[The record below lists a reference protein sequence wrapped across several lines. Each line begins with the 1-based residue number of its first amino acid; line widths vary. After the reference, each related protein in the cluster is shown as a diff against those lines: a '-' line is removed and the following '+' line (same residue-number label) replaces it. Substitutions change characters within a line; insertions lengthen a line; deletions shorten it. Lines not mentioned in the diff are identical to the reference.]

1 MDEKFDWKAYA
12 PYFLGVS
19 FALLLLFVWYLSA
32 LAIEESVVPVSVR
45 LLFTG
50 LFGLFTALMTA
61 ALGYL
66 FNSRLNDKKAKHD
79 QKLDEEKKE
88 KELITALQSNIFLL
102 SAKLHQLRCFYK
114 AYMQSLSNLPEIDRA
129 QKLPAFLPNV
139 EIEPFDLI
147 SLIPLQKK
155 LGGDLL
161 DLSILDQRYLLS
173 FQTLNNRSELHH
185 KQIQPIYEQW
195 LSKNKKQ
202 QQPLETFYLNYFP
215 SNYEKLHEELIVST
229 NNCYDLIHRTLDGF
243 EGMQSKLLILAKKA
257 YPKEEFFDLEA
268 ILKKN
273 IKQ

>member
-1 MDEKFDWKAYA
+1 MNKKFDWKVYA
-12 PYFLGVS
+12 PYFLGVA
-19 FALLLLFVWYLSA
+19 FAFLLLFVWYLSA
-32 LAIEESVVPVSVR
+32 LAVEESIIPVSVR

-50 LFGLFTALMTA
+50 LFGLFTALLAA

-66 FNSRLNDKKAKHD
+66 FNSRLNEKKAEYD
-79 QKLDEEKKE
+79 RKLDTEKKE
-88 KELITALQSNIFLL
+88 KEIIAALQSTLFLL
-102 SAKLHQLRCFYK
+102 SAKLHQLRCFYEAK
-114 AYMQSLSNLPEIDRA
+114 MKMYSHFSELERA
-129 QKLPAFLPNV
+129 QNLPAFLPNV

-202 QQPLETFYLNYFP
+202 QQPLDTFYLKYFP
-215 SNYEKLHEELIVST
+215 SNYKKLHEELIVST
-229 NNCYDLIHRTLDGF
+229 NNCYDLIHKTLDGF
-243 EGMQSKLLILAKKA
+243 EGMQSKLLILAKEA